1 MFENES
7 SFVNRCKYTIT
18 NAAVITIAKI
28 LTTTTT
34 TPKATTTIIT
44 TITTTATII
53 NTTALLLL
61 QNRRVIYMV
70 YLLCLTVSKDPS
82 LSQQNDYLRWHHSC
96 R

>member
-1 MFENES
+1 MYGN
-7 SFVNRCKYTIT
+7 TT
-18 NAAVITIAKI
+18 AAVITIAKI
-28 LTTTTT
+28 LTITTA
-34 TPKATTTIIT
+34 TPTATTTIIT
-44 TITTTATII
+44 TITATII

-61 QNRRVIYMV
+61 QNRRVFYMF